1 MKKDMFKSAN
11 GNNGKTII
19 PELRSF
25 YTCIAIL
32 MLFYFA
38 GCDKSQEDPDSP
50 DICLTD
56 PCGNP
61 EECPGQCPDLE
72 NGIITKNTF
81 KAEGNVVETE
91 NSMSV
96 VGSLTITTTEE
107 KEIVLDDA
115 EITVE
120 YNDDGSVKSM
130 EGTAIAPSPTDY
142 IEFAEPVQ
150 ADLGYYSGK
159 YLNENWDL
167 EVRLVDDRFY
177 LAFRIAIAL
186 ELKVG
191 TNSDPNSTKPFSIKP
206 PVGGHIL
213 YIFDYTDPFYF
224 YSAAQDVL
232 GSMSFGESFEGNIPY
247 EPIQPV
253 EKIIAFN
260 GKSVRSGT
268 YTIFKVIEAK
278 GTMIQGTEFNLELIE
293 KDPFPL
299 NFSAGYS
306 AGVNGEFEL
315 SLPIAS
321 WITFNIPMG
330 EGSAAITAEASNE
343 GVKAQAFI
351 NGLAKPDNSWWPDLI
366 PVKPGGQI
374 RNSGYVQQD
383 GHFDLELSGDFN
395 LVLPSKTY
403 AVEGIMSANNESFT
417 MAGNVLANDLTW
429 EASAEFRKGE
439 TTFRAKP
446 PQELI
451 DDIDNL
457 VNSNID
463 SAITK
468 AETALAD
475 LEKATADY
483 ELELSLRGLRSS
495 IPVIV
500 SEAKKRIADE
510 IAAGVKSGKDQANK
524 ILNENNLALCGDNI
538 SQQVNK
544 VDDPYIKA
552 LDRLNQAASAT
563 NDNETTR
570 AEIEGALR
578 DLAKLN
584 RLSTSV
590 TVTVTAGNKAV
601 NNPWPVPDISKCS
614 IFSDDY
620 TRTIKIDVQVLT
632 AEQVALITEA
642 ADNVKYIAETS
653 DIKIEIEEILARIP
667 SKEIMDQLKQDIQNG
682 TKSIPSIEEV
692 GFIQY
697 YPENTFSYYWIANGE
712 KTDLAEVDIFDP
724 ASISRAIMDG
734 LIE

>member
-1 MKKDMFKSAN
+1 MKKTLFQLTTSKN
-11 GNNGKTII
+11 RKNKI
-19 PELRSF
+19 PGIRTYYIL
-25 YTCIAIL
+25 IAIL
-32 MLFYFA
+32 TFLTLT
-38 GCDKSQEDPDSP
+38 GCEKSKEDPDLA

-61 EECPGQCPDLE
+61 DKCPGQCPELE
-72 NGIITKNTF
+72 DGTLYRNNLKG
-81 KAEGNVVETE
+81 EGVVVETD

-96 VGSLTITTTEE
+96 DGKLTITGPDDR
-107 KEIVLDDA
+107 EIILDDA

-120 YNDDGSVKSM
+120 YNDDGSVKNM
-130 EGTAIAPSPTDY
+130 EGRAILPSPTDY
-142 IEFAEPVQ
+142 IEFTDPVQ

-159 YLNENWDL
+159 YLNDNWELDI
-167 EVRLVDDRFY
+167 RLVDDRFY
-177 LAFRIAIAL
+177 LAFMIAVAL

-191 TNSDPNSTKPFSIKP
+191 TNSDPEATKPFSIKP

-213 YIFDYTDPFYF
+213 YVFDYTDPFYF

-247 EPIQPV
+247 DPIQPV

-268 YTIFKVIEAK
+268 YTIFKVIEVS
-278 GTMIQGTEFNLELIE
+278 GTMIQGNEFNLELIE
-293 KDPFPL
+293 EDPFPL

-315 SLPIAS
+315 SLPIKS

-330 EGSAAITAEASNE
+330 EASAAITAEASNE
-343 GVKAQAFI
+343 GVKAEAFL
-351 NGLAKPDNSWWPDLI
+351 NGLAKPDNSWWPEII

-374 RNSGYVQQD
+374 RTSGYVQQE
-383 GHFDLELSGDFN
+383 GEFDLELSGDFN
-395 LVLPSKTY
+395 LVLPANTY
-403 AVEGIMSANNESFT
+403 AVEGSMNANNESFT
-417 MAGNVLANDLTW
+417 MSGSVLANDLTW
-429 EASAEFRKGE
+429 AARAEFRTNE
-439 TTFRAKP
+439 TELSAEP
-446 PQELI
+446 PQKLI
-451 DDIDNL
+451 DDIDYL
-457 VNSNID
+457 VNENID
-463 SAITK
+463 SALTK
-468 AETALAD
+468 AEKALAD

-483 ELELSLRGLRSS
+483 EFELSLRGLRST

-500 SEAKKRIADE
+500 SEAKKRIAEE

-524 ILNENNLALCGDNI
+524 ILNEYGLALCGDNI

-552 LDRLNQAASAT
+552 LDRLNNAASAG

-601 NNPWPVPDISKCS
+601 NNPWPIPDVSKCS

-620 TRTIKIDVQVLT
+620 TRTVKIDVEVLT
-632 AEQVALITEA
+632 AEQVALITQA

-653 DIKIEIEEILARIP
+653 DIKIKAEDILANIP
-667 SKEIMDQLKQDIQNG
+667 AKEIMDQLKKDIQTG
-682 TKSIPSIEEV
+682 TKSIPSIEKV
-692 GFIQY
+692 GFIK
-697 YPENTFSYYWIANGE
+697 NHSNGSVASYWIANGE
-712 KTDLAEVDIFDP
+712 KTELADVDIFNP
-724 ASISRAIMDG
+724 ESLANAIINE
-734 LIE
+734 LL